1 MEAWDLVKFRCF
13 FKFQKNHNSVNFCR
27 RQKSY
32 LKYLYEISFSIESRI
47 LLKMSEFYMIE
58 DLRTVRAN
66 RETNNRKQKSG
77 EINNKYRGKCI
88 QIEN

>member
-1 MEAWDLVKFRCF
+1 
-13 FKFQKNHNSVNFCR
+13 
-27 RQKSY
+27 
-32 LKYLYEISFSIESRI
+32 
-47 LLKMSEFYMIE
+47 MIE

-77 EINNKYRGKCI
+77 EINNKYRSKYI

>member
-1 MEAWDLVKFRCF
+1 MVF
-13 FKFQKNHNSVNFCR
+13 FQVSKNHNSVNFCR

-32 LKYLYEISFSIESRI
+32 LKYLYEISFSIEPRI

>member
-1 MEAWDLVKFRCF
+1 MNLR
-13 FKFQKNHNSVNFCR
+13 S
-27 RQKSY
+27 
-32 LKYLYEISFSIESRI
+32 

-66 RETNNRKQKSG
+66 RETNNLRQKSG
-77 EINNKYRGKCI
+77 EINNEYRGKCI